1 MKKSVILTSSFLSL
15 FLATSAFSDEEDQA
29 PVLYTQS
36 SLSIEMASKA
46 AWGAL
51 LSCREQGYSIAVA
64 VVDRGG
70 NLQALLRDQFAG
82 PHSPET
88 ARRKAWTSNS
98 FRQDTGNLATLLAK
112 GTLPSQVQHVP
123 NALLLGGGLTI
134 KAQGKVIGGIGVS
147 GAPPGKTELE
157 SIDGACA
164 KAGIDAIQEE
174 LDFLE

>member
-1 MKKSVILTSSFLSL
+1 MKVLKIALGFMV
-15 FLATSAFSDEEDQA
+15 AFSATADEKSQQPA
-29 PVLYTQS
+29 VYNQT

-46 AWGAL
+46 AWEAL
-51 LSCREQGYSIAVA
+51 LACRQQGYSVAVA

-88 ARRKAWTSNS
+88 AKRKAWTSNS
-98 FRQDTGNLATLLAK
+98 FRQSTGDLATFLAE
-112 GTLPSQVQHVP
+112 GGLPSQVQHVP
-123 NALLLGGGLTI
+123 GALFLGGGLVI
-134 KAQGKVIGGIGVS
+134 SAQGKIIGGIGVS
-147 GAPPGKTELE
+147 GAPPGKTEQE

-164 KAGIDAIQEE
+164 KAGLAAIQEE

>member
-1 MKKSVILTSSFLSL
+1 MKISVVLSGLLISF
-15 FLATSAFSDEEDQA
+15 AAIAEEKA
-29 PVLYTQS
+29 EPPVVYTQN
-36 SLSIEMASKA
+36 SLSVEMASKA

-51 LSCREQGYSIAVA
+51 SACRDKGYSIAVA

-98 FRQDTGNLATLLAK
+98 FRQSTGDLATFLAE
-112 GTLPSQVQHVP
+112 GGLPSQVQHVP
-123 NALLLGGGLTI
+123 GALLLGGGLVI
-134 KAQGKVIGGIGVS
+134 SAQGKVIGGIGVS
-147 GAPPGKTELE
+147 GAPPGKTERE

-164 KAGIDAIQEE
+164 KAGLDAIQEE
-174 LDFLE
+174 LEFLE